1 MLEFFPMPIKGQFIF
16 TFDLKEN
23 WFKFGSLIFFFYFK
37 TNLVLKYFKNINSL
51 LYLTLY
57 YSLDFGETF
66 SLCWS
71 FLYH

>member
-1 MLEFFPMPIKGQFIF
+1 MPIKGKFIL
-16 TFDLKEN
+16 TFV
-23 WFKFGSLIFFFYFK
+23 FGQFFFYFK
-37 TNLVLKYFKNINSL
+37 TILVLKYFKNINSL

-57 YSLDFGETF
+57 DSLDLGETI

>member
-16 TFDLKEN
+16 TFALKEN
-23 WFKFGSLIFFFYFK
+23 WFKFGQFDFFFYFK

-57 YSLDFGETF
+57 YSLDLGETF

-71 FLYH
+71 FLYQ